1 MAEPGMR
8 RWKQQPMVRRQP
20 RYSLENA
27 VRDAE
32 NKADKSDD
40 EDAFDDEPVKKV
52 DSASSSSA
60 SARNNA
66 PAPTPSVVKGFI
78 PHSAGTI
85 QSNSSPKDHHQ
96 NGIAHTS
103 VAASA
108 ASSST
113 LATPS
118 TPASSFSSSPASFQT
133 PSSEQTR
140 IAPGQVVTGAATK
153 IDKLLQDQSTFH
165 NQIRDLQR
173 TLDSVKVLSEENTRR
188 LAKVEDVRP
197 ISMDQLH
204 KATVALEGVPKT
216 QEEVLDRTRDQATLI
231 QNLTKLVESQQS
243 SINELRESL
252 DLSLAVLR
260 NEIKAQTQHHTD
272 LELELLKREQSSYA
286 SLNRM
291 IVGQAVLWLFVLVV
305 FVGWLQ
311 ATPYR

>member
-1 MAEPGMR
+1 
-8 RWKQQPMVRRQP
+8 
-20 RYSLENA
+20 
-27 VRDAE
+27 
-32 NKADKSDD
+32 
-40 EDAFDDEPVKKV
+40 VK
-52 DSASSSSA
+52 
-60 SARNNA
+60 
-66 PAPTPSVVKGFI
+66 
-78 PHSAGTI
+78 
-85 QSNSSPKDHHQ
+85 
-96 NGIAHTS
+96 
-103 VAASA
+103 
-108 ASSST
+108 
-113 LATPS
+113 L
-118 TPASSFSSSPASFQT
+118 
-133 PSSEQTR
+133 
-140 IAPGQVVTGAATK
+140 
-153 IDKLLQDQSTFH
+153 
-165 NQIRDLQR
+165 
-173 TLDSVKVLSEENTRR
+173 LSEENTRR

-216 QEEVLDRTRDQATLI
+216 QEEVLDRTRDQTVLI